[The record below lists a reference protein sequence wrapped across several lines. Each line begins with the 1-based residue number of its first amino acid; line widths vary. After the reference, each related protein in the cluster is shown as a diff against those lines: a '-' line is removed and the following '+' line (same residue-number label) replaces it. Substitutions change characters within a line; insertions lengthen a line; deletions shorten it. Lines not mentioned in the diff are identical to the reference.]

1 MRILIF
7 LLFISFQCFSIECP
21 DGAYEV
27 GVDLSFSQ
35 KRVKFCQK
43 SIDGRLVKHGP
54 EKIFDMSGKIIS
66 EKYFINNI
74 ESSPPKKNK
83 DVSNDDICN
92 GEQDYIRKV
101 VKSLFVND
109 MNIFYKENELVVG
122 KCTDCCRGYP
132 KKRLNFF
139 LKNKPFTN
147 SLVFKKQCYFQGDLI
162 FNYDRLVDTKFKLKG
177 QLNYDHLKISYLI
190 TKLKKGKKIVLKVN
204 ILNGEFSK
212 SDNKNFLKFSALQ
225 EYEIDTELL
234 LISRGAKGLFSNPP
248 TIKII
253 QLGDK
258 TCS

>member
-1 MRILIF
+1 MKIIILI
-7 LLFISFQCFSIECP
+7 LFTSLQCFGLECP

-27 GVDLSFSQ
+27 EVDLLFSQ
-35 KRVKFCQK
+35 KKVKFCQRSFK
-43 SIDGRLVKHGP
+43 GRLVKHGP
-54 EKIFDMSGKIIS
+54 EKTFDMNGKTIS
-66 EKYFINNI
+66 EKYFINNV
-74 ESSPPKKNK
+74 ESAPPKMIEN
-83 DVSNDDICN
+83 VSTDICN

-132 KKRLNFF
+132 QKRLNFF

-162 FNYDRLVDTKFKLKG
+162 FNYDRRVDTKFRLKG
-177 QLNYDHLKISYLI
+177 QLNYDHLKISYII
-190 TKLKKGKKIVLKVN
+190 TKLKKGKRIVLKVN

-225 EYEIDTELL
+225 DFEIDTELL
-234 LISRGAKGLFSNPP
+234 LISRGAKGLYSNPP

-253 QLGDK
+253 QLNDK
-258 TCS
+258 TCT